1 MKKSKLL
8 IFTIVLIV
16 VLAACSNNGNDKQ
29 QKTTEKDEMKVAE
42 MMQEDKT
49 HVWYVLSDP
58 QTNELNEESTIDRF
72 IVSKNGK
79 MKVYM
84 SGGITLA
91 DVVNESQK
99 DIINDIKDYDEADHM
114 VKKDKYITQTE
125 NAIKGTKAYIDSG
138 SDSKENWAKDLENN
152 NSYVQY
158 AEAQDKEKNIDP
170 KDTLKDQE
178 DYLAKLKS
186 TDYKSPKSQKINVKV
201 NDDGTETITAN
212 RNYDFPKAK
221 GSAGDST
228 DNDSDFTFNQGYQ
241 PIMFGDDNTFAGLSF
256 KEEDEDFNNQSPY
269 IITHISKDIQTAKKD
284 EADDPAVKNNK

>member
-29 QKTTEKDEMKVAE
+29 QKTTKKDEMKVAE

-49 HVWYVLSDP
+49 HIWYVLSDP

-91 DVVNESQK
+91 DVVDASQK
-99 DIINDIKDYDEADHM
+99 DILKDIKDYDKGDYMFKEYE
-114 VKKDKYITQTE
+114 YITQTE

-138 SDSKENWAKDLENN
+138 SDSNKNWAKDLENN

-158 AEAQDKEKNIDP
+158 AEAQDIEKNIDP

-186 TDYKSPKSQKINVKV
+186 TEYKRPKSQNINIRV

-221 GSAGDST
+221 GSAGDNT
-228 DNDSDFTFNQGYQ
+228 DDDSDYTFNQGYQ
-241 PIMFGDDNTFAGLSF
+241 PMIFGDDNTFAGLSF

-269 IITHISKDIQTAKKD
+269 IITHISKDIQSVKKD
-284 EADDPAVKNNK
+284 QADDAAIKNNK